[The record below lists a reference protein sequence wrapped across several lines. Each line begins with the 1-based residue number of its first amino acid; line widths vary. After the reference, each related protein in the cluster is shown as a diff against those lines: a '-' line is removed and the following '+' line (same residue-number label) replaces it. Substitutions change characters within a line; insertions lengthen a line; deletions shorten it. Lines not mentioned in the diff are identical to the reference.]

1 MTKMPNKVRVC
12 SFPHPQSHATLT
24 RPLHFRC
31 HAAQLLDEGMVSVRA
46 AEPDGCPVAA
56 EWVEPAWAARRTVL
70 YLHGGGYFCGS
81 PASYRPLVTQLAGAA
96 EARVLSVG
104 YRLAPEFPFPAG
116 LLDAL
121 AAYEWLQ
128 GRLQSEAEEA
138 GAPAAEVVLAGD
150 SAGAG
155 LAVSLLLHLK
165 QQGGTLP
172 AAVVLMSP
180 FLSVLPPTG
189 GTGGAG
195 DALDPVTDSLAAN
208 ASTDY
213 LGAGGLELA
222 RQLYLGEGGT
232 AGPGAPLHL
241 LDVQASDLRGLPPV
255 LIQAGGAEVLLDD
268 AASLHARLQE
278 HGVAAELDVYSGMFH
293 VFQMFARFVREG
305 GHAIANA
312 GHFIRTHAP

>member
-1 MTKMPNKVRVC
+1 
-12 SFPHPQSHATLT
+12 
-24 RPLHFRC
+24 
-31 HAAQLLDEGMVSVRA
+31 MVSVRA

-180 FLSVLPPTG
+180 FLSVLPPAVC
-189 GTGGAG
+189 TGGAG
-195 DALDPVTDSLAAN
+195 DSLDSVTDSLDSATDSLDSVTDSLAAN

-241 LDVQASDLRGLPPV
+241 LDVQASDLSGLPPV

-278 HGVAAELDVYSGMFH
+278 HGVAAELDVYPGMFH

-312 GHFIRTHAP
+312 GHFIRTHSP